1 MVMLNISQYNESS
14 KIITCSNSLGNQ
26 PLISLIALKEVHN
39 LYRIGGKVLNYIDDH
54 EREKN
59 KRKIH
64 VLEDRKGET
73 VLDHLKGKEAV
84 SVSSELTE
92 QTLGAM
98 SSERMSKG
106 SMKIQSGGS
115 ISGSSTRTTSL
126 SEACSSPETL
136 VSQEEDDDADGF
148 KKNLK
153 TLMKALKMKDQPP
166 NVSSPEEFMVF
177 DSFEV
182 KVIPGTKEYQDKK
195 TYKLSSGLRR
205 GKAMII
211 NFDTFE
217 GTDYPPREGS
227 QKDVV
232 NLRALFSQLG
242 KYNNHNNHSIALL
255 LLLTLLIKMFTF
267 LYTQ

>member
-1 MVMLNISQYNESS
+1 MKIPFLVNSLHIDERFLDNLVAHGLIPQNNLDKLKEKAGFSS
-14 KIITCSNSLGNQ
+14 KAFPYKLLEEIDRH
-26 PLISLIALKEVHN
+26 PDAFRK
-39 LYRIGGKVLNYIDDH
+39 LYRFLRDSEQLDAA
-54 EREKN
+54 
-59 KRKIH
+59 KI
-64 VLEDRKGET
+64 LKGE
-73 VLDHLKGKEAV
+73 
-84 SVSSELTE
+84 
-92 QTLGAM
+92 
-98 SSERMSKG
+98 R
-106 SMKIQSGGS
+106 S

-148 KKNLK
+148 KKNMK

-211 NFDTFE
+211 NFETFE

-227 QKDVV
+227 EKDVI

-242 KYNNHNNHSIALL
+242 KYCNHCSSKCLHFCISTHKDLTSLL
-255 LLLTLLIKMFTF
+255 WTLKIWEVMIFGG
-267 LYTQ
+267 Q